1 MGRSTLSSASA
12 GLPSTR
18 EAELARQNGPML
30 AACIG
35 RGETAQIRV
44 INGKEDITVPARA
57 LRLLVDILDQ
67 MARGN
72 AVTIVPIHKELT
84 TQEAADLLN
93 VSRPHLVSLLEA
105 GEIPFQKSGSH
116 RRVRFSDLQKYRE
129 LRDQKRRKILNDMTR
144 EAHEQGL
151 NWD

>member
-1 MGRSTLSSASA
+1 
-12 GLPSTR
+12 
-18 EAELARQNGPML
+18 ML

-93 VSRPHLVSLLEA
+93 VSRPHLVSLLEG

-129 LRDQKRRKILNDMTR
+129 LRDQKRRAVLSDMTR

>member
-1 MGRSTLSSASA
+1 
-12 GLPSTR
+12 
-18 EAELARQNGPML
+18 ML

-129 LRDQKRRKILNDMTR
+129 LRDQKRRKALNDMTR
-144 EAHEQGL
+144 EANEQGL

>member
-1 MGRSTLSSASA
+1 MALRLASPVPA
-12 GLPSTR
+12 GLPSSR
-18 EAELARQNGPML
+18 EADLARRNGPML

-35 RGETAQIRV
+35 RGDTARIRV
-44 INGKEDITVPARA
+44 INGAEDITVPARA
-57 LRLLVDILDQ
+57 LRMLVDILDQ

-129 LRDQKRRKILNDMTR
+129 LRDTKRRKVLDEMTR